1 MQIEKLLINN
11 LVEVYPE
18 NFAFQLFII
27 LQLFT
32 LETCNFLKKVTF
44 LILSIVFSVCKQNL
58 SLRTNKRDDFETEN
72 FYHVISITIP

>member
-11 LVEVYPE
+11 LAEVYPE
-18 NFAFQLFII
+18 NFTFQLFII

-44 LILSIVFSVCKQNL
+44 FLTLSIVFSVCKQNL
-58 SLRTNKRDDFETEN
+58 T
-72 FYHVISITIP
+72 V